1 MPEDESKY
9 SETILLRDMKSTT
22 VILAILSI
30 VALWSLTE
38 PYLIQVD
45 NITVAD
51 KGIPKSFDSKR
62 IVYISDMHCGFT
74 FTSERV
80 KNLVDKVNSLKPDII
95 ILGGDYIWG
104 RSGNIGECTQPYANL
119 KAPFGLYAVLGNHDN
134 WVDRLKTIESLKSA
148 QAVVLDNDARWV
160 ESGGSRIRIGGVG
173 DLWTEE
179 QDIAPTL
186 DGVGADDY
194 VILVSHNPM
203 YVNSLPED
211 SVDLMLSGHT
221 HGGQII
227 FTGLIVPFLPG
238 RLRGTYMSGVY
249 SVNGTE
255 LIVSNG
261 IGTVFAPVRFM
272 VRPQIMVITLK
283 SI

>member
-1 MPEDESKY
+1 MPEDASKY
-9 SETILLRDMKSTT
+9 SKTLFLREMKIKT
-22 VILAILSI
+22 VILAILFI
-30 VALWSLTE
+30 VVLWSLTE

-51 KGIPKSFDSKR
+51 KGIPKSFNGKR
-62 IVYISDMHCGFT
+62 IVYISDMHCGWT
-74 FTSERV
+74 FSTDRV
-80 KNLVDKVNSLKPDII
+80 ESLVNRVNILKPDII

-119 KAPFGLYAVLGNHDN
+119 KAPLGLYAVLGNHDN
-134 WVDRLKTIESLKSA
+134 WADRLKTIESLKSA
-148 QAVVLDNDARWV
+148 QAVVLDNDARWI
-160 ESGGSRIRIGGVG
+160 ESGGSRIHIGGVG

-203 YVNSLPED
+203 YVKRLPDD

-227 FTGLIVPFLPG
+227 LMRLFAPYLPS
-238 RLRGTYMSGVY
+238 RLRQTYMSGVY
-249 SVNGTE
+249 SVDGTE

-272 VRPQIMVITLK
+272 APPQITVITLK
-283 SI
+283 SA